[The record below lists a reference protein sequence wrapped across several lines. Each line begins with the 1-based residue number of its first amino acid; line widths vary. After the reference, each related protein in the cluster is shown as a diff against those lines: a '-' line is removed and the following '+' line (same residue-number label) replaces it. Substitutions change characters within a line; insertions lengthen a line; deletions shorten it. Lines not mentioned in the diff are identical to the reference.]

1 MEIAARRD
9 ACNAN
14 ASQRQRRTESRRF
27 AHPDINVYLNSLI
40 RAEIISD
47 FTTSR
52 FGRLVVFIN
61 DGDTGINFYDLT
73 FDGKL
78 FFGLFRF
85 MHPTP
90 EINKASKAK

>member
-1 MEIAARRD
+1 MD
-9 ACNAN
+9 TQDGPN
-14 ASQRQRRTESRRF
+14 
-27 AHPDINVYLNSLI
+27 INVYLNSLI

-85 MHPTP
+85 MHPTHARKTGFTSQP
-90 EINKASKAK
+90 

>member
-1 MEIAARRD
+1 M
-9 ACNAN
+9 
-14 ASQRQRRTESRRF
+14 
-27 AHPDINVYLNSLI
+27 
-40 RAEIISD
+40 
-47 FTTSR
+47 
-52 FGRLVVFIN
+52 FIN